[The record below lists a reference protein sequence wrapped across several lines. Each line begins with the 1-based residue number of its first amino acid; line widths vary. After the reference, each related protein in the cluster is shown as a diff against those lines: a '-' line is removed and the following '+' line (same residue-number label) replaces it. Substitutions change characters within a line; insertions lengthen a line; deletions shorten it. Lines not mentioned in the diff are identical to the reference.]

1 MGRITQR
8 VEPEPLA
15 GRLLEHGRAAVAF
28 DDAGA
33 VTALPA
39 RVRRRDGEL
48 WVGVPRESVPPSAGL
63 DRVTVLLDDGE
74 FWFELRAVNWRGRL
88 AAADAPAPD
97 GREDLAWF
105 VFTSR
110 RATAWDY
117 ATLHEERDA

>member
-15 GRLLEHGRAAVAF
+15 DRLIGHGRAAVAF
-28 DDAGA
+28 DEAGA

-39 RVRRRDGEL
+39 RVRRRDGRL

-88 AAADAPAPD
+88 TAAAAPD

-105 VFTSR
+105 VFTPR

-117 ATLHEERDA
+117 ATLHEERDS